1 MDHLYEGQ
9 SLFRVGVRPHVVV
22 VPRPRGE
29 FRFHDLLVLW
39 FGHVWVVEVHE
50 PCRVEGV
57 AVVELHNHDACECAQ
72 EFTRVFH
79 VV

>member
-9 SLFRVGVRPHVVV
+9 GLFWGVVV
-22 VPRPRGE
+22 VFRFDGE

-39 FGHVWVVEVHE
+39 SGHVWVVEVHE
-50 PCRVEGV
+50 PWRVEGI
-57 AVVELHNHDACECAQ
+57 AVVELHNHDAYERAQ

-79 VV
+79 VA